1 MESNPD
7 VLVIGGGA
15 VGVCCA
21 YYLAQKNLNISLI
34 EQEGIASG
42 CSEANA
48 GLLVP
53 SHSIPLASPGA
64 IRMGLKSVLKPAS
77 PFYIKPRLDFQLY
90 RWLWQFAGFCREKRM
105 LEGLAVLKELNYAS
119 MKLYGSLIL
128 DEKLE
133 CDFSR
138 NGWLSVYKT
147 EKSYQSALEEA
158 ALLQKYGVTIET
170 LDTQETLAREPTLK
184 PDMVGSV
191 FYPEDAHLDPKK
203 FVTALAERCQER
215 GVAIRTETKADG
227 FEISNGQVT
236 GVNTVK
242 GLMRPGQIVL
252 AAGAWSRQTA
262 QLLGCKLPV
271 QPAKGYSITI
281 PHPSP
286 CPKGPLYLSEAKVA
300 VTPFKD
306 ALRFG
311 GTLEIS
317 NMSRAINRRRVSAIL
332 KAAEDYMQPI
342 EARGTPKTWSGL
354 RPCSPDGLPLIG
366 RLKPFR
372 NLLVATG
379 HAMLG
384 MHLAPVTGK
393 LIAEVA
399 CAQKPDVDLT
409 PFRADRF
416 H

>member
-1 MESNPD
+1 MELTPD

-21 YYLAQKNLNISLI
+21 YYLAQQNLSVSLI
-34 EQEGIASG
+34 EQKDIASG

-64 IRMGLKSVLKPAS
+64 ISMGLKSMLKPAS

-90 RWLWQFAGFCREKRM
+90 RWLWQFARSCREKRM
-105 LEGLAVLKELNYAS
+105 LEGLAVLRDLNYAS
-119 MKLYGSLIL
+119 MELYGSLID

-133 CDFSR
+133 CDFSKK
-138 NGWLSVYKT
+138 GWLLAYKT
-147 EKSYQSALEEA
+147 EKSYQSAQEEA
-158 ALLQKYGVTIET
+158 ALLQKYGVTAET
-170 LDTQETLAREPTLK
+170 LDTQETLAKEPILK

-215 GVAIRTETKADG
+215 GVTIRTETKAGG

-236 GVNTVK
+236 GVKTAK
-242 GLMRPGQIVL
+242 GLLRPKQVVL
-252 AAGAWSRQTA
+252 ALGAWSQQTA

-300 VTPFKD
+300 VTPLKD

-317 NMSRAINRRRVSAIL
+317 GMSLAINRRRISAIL

-342 EARGTPKTWSGL
+342 EAKGEPQTWSGL
-354 RPCSPDGLPLIG
+354 RPCSPDGLPMIG

-393 LIAEVA
+393 LIAQVA

-409 PFRADRF
+409 PCRVDRF